1 MDCGCRA
8 VMASGQ
14 AAWVG
19 GRTFL
24 MTQESRRGSR
34 FGKENESS
42 YGPWHLQTEVFP
54 WHASLLGSAPHAWLH
69 PTAKGRV
76 GNSLPE
82 ESKAWGGKLK
92 EI

>member
-1 MDCGCRA
+1 
-8 VMASGQ
+8 MASGQ

-34 FGKENESS
+34 FGKDNESS

-54 WHASLLGSAPHAWLH
+54 WHASLLWLH
-69 PTAKGRV
+69 PTAKGHV